1 MASVLIRDIDDAVLA
16 RVKRRARERNHSLQ
30 AELKIMVNNLAGTAE
45 PLSELELIRKI
56 RNSNTKINKTDS
68 VDLLREDRD
77 R

>member
-1 MASVLIRDIDDAVLA
+1 MASILIRDIDDAVLA
-16 RVKRRARERNHSLQ
+16 RVKRRAKERNHSLQ
-30 AELKIMVNNLAGTAE
+30 AELKILVNNLAGTAE

-56 RNSNTKINKTDS
+56 RNSNTKVNKTDS